1 MISVSAPKTSICR
14 SKVNPEDM
22 DELLK
27 TFEKFR
33 AERATEL
40 IRQNYLRRHLEE
52 TQSVL
57 TSVADECLDRNK
69 VLQFCI
75 NGEKFL
81 CEWDVITANL
91 QAIVLGL
98 KYDNYVLSIKQIF

>member
-1 MISVSAPKTSICR
+1 MISVSAPKATICR

-33 AERATEL
+33 GEHATEL

-52 TQSVL
+52 TQSIL
-57 TSVADECLDRNK
+57 TSVDDDCWDRNK
-69 VLQFCI
+69 VF
-75 NGEKFL
+75 
-81 CEWDVITANL
+81 
-91 QAIVLGL
+91 
-98 KYDNYVLSIKQIF
+98 